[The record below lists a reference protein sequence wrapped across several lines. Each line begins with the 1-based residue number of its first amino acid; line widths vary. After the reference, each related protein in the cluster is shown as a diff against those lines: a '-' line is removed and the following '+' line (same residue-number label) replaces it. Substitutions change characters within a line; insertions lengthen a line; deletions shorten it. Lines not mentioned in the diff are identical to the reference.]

1 MDNPRYRPL
10 VWIGS
15 TKEDLRKFPAEV
27 RSVMGYALHVAQAG
41 SKHPDAQP
49 LKGFRGAGVLEVVDD
64 YDGDTYRAVYTV
76 KLAGVVCALHAF
88 QKKSKKGIAMPKAD
102 IDLIRARLRRAKE
115 LYKKGEKA

>member
-1 MDNPRYRPL
+1 MDNPKYRPL

-27 RSVMGYALHVAQAG
+27 RSVMGYALHVAQSG
-41 SKHPDAQP
+41 SKHPDAKP
-49 LKGFRGAGVLEVVDD
+49 LN
-64 YDGDTYRAVYTV
+64 GDTYRAVYTV

-88 QKKSKKGIAMPKAD
+88 QKKSKKGIAVPKAD